1 VPPCITVSCN
11 RWARC
16 STITAAEYPFI
27 VCWPPSAGDDPTELN
42 TVVFRLKL
50 ACTKNPHA
58 SSDEIL
64 PEKKYRNA
72 VVTSKD
78 LEWVPKASQAETFA
92 ASPIRPVHDDILI
105 AKLRPGQEIEM
116 ELHCEKGI
124 GRTHAKWSPVGTRR
138 RLERRLSRRG
148 PMNAHIAALPL
159 LRVASGEQP
168 QHRTGSCRRSP
179 SSLAWRLW
187 ASRQSGLPSASR
199 PA

>member
-1 VPPCITVSCN
+1 MVGRAP
-11 RWARC
+11 A
-16 STITAAEYPFI
+16 
-27 VCWPPSAGDDPTELN
+27 AGDDPTELN
-42 TVVFRLKL
+42 TVVFRLKV

-58 SSDEIL
+58 SPDEIL

-92 ASPIRPVHDDILI
+92 ARPIRPVHDDIFI

-124 GRTHAKWSPVGTRR
+124 GRTHAKWSPVGARPPVGGAPWRRGLLTAHTPPDRGYRR
-138 RLERRLSRRG
+138 RWRG
-148 PMNAHIAALPL
+148 
-159 LRVASGEQP
+159 QP
-168 QHRTGSCRRSP
+168 RHRTGSCRRSP
-179 SSLAWRLW
+179 SSRAWRLW
-187 ASRQSGLPSASR
+187 GSRRSGLPSASR